1 MTAIPVLVTGAGGVY
16 GEATIANLRRSELPL
31 RIVGADTRW
40 QAPGVLVSDVPV
52 TLPLVRDPELVP
64 KLAEVVK
71 REGVKIVFVC
81 SGTEIKALAS
91 QRDELER
98 ATGATFIMPT
108 AELYTMASDKLATAQ
123 WLEARGFAFP
133 TTASSRTP
141 WSSPPAFP
149 LIAKPR
155 WGQGS
160 RGIAIVNSEEHVE
173 RIRREDEEYVF
184 QELLGDEDH
193 EFTVG
198 VVATE
203 QGEVLASIVL
213 RRWLTAGFTG
223 ACQVVMHEKVTS
235 YAEKIAA
242 ELRPRG
248 FINVQIRLRGDEPV
262 AFEINPRVSSSTGF
276 RALAGVNEPELLI
289 RRYVLD
295 ERPPKPTP
303 KPITMVRCLQER
315 IVEPAVWDAIA
326 PK

>member
-1 MTAIPVLVTGAGGVY
+1 M
-16 GEATIANLRRSELPL
+16 S
-31 RIVGADTRW
+31 
-40 QAPGVLVSDVPV
+40 
-52 TLPLVRDPELVP
+52 
-64 KLAEVVK
+64 
-71 REGVKIVFVC
+71 
-81 SGTEIKALAS
+81 
-91 QRDELER
+91 LER
-98 ATGATFIMPT
+98 ATGATFIVPT
-108 AELYTMASDKLATAQ
+108 AALYTMASDKLATAE
-123 WLEARGFAFP
+123 WLAGKGFASP
-133 TTASSRTP
+133 RSASSKVP

-160 RGIAIVNSEEHVE
+160 RGLALCDSEEHLE
-173 RIRREDEEYVF
+173 RIRQLEEEYVF
-184 QELLGDEDH
+184 QELLGDDDH

-203 QGEVLASIVL
+203 EREVLASIVL

-223 ACQVVMHEKVTS
+223 ACQVVQHERVAR
-235 YAEKIAA
+235 YAEHIAA

-248 FINVQIRLRGDEPV
+248 FINVQIRLRGEEPV

-303 KPITMVRCLQER
+303 KPVAMVRCLEER
-315 IVEPAVWDAIA
+315 IVDPSVWNMVA